1 LVIARTGAASAIDP
15 RLPRSRPI
23 DADVAVAYAD
33 PGAPAVPDSVAAV
46 TAQAQ
51 SAPLPQWTAAP
62 VDVPP
67 ALPEDPIA
75 ARIATATQL
84 ADLVVATQ
92 EGDVE
97 GDPIAALASAA
108 HERAGGRE
116 HPRLAEYG
124 VGLPEGWHIQI
135 GAVPTKEGAEALI
148 GKARQSAG
156 DLLAAAEPFTVPVEK
171 DGSTLYRARFAGFS
185 GKDEARE
192 TCAKLER
199 KSFSCLA
206 VPN

>member
-1 LVIARTGAASAIDP
+1 VET
-15 RLPRSRPI
+15 RLPRPRPTV
-23 DADVAVAYAD
+23 AEGVAVAYAD
-33 PGAPAVPDSVAAV
+33 LGVPSVPDSVAAV

-51 SAPLPQWTAAP
+51 SAPLPEQFAAP
-62 VDVPP
+62 IEIPP
-67 ALPEDPIA
+67 ATSEDPIA
-75 ARIATATQL
+75 ARIETATQL
-84 ADLVVATQ
+84 AELAEATQ
-92 EGDVE
+92 EGDTE

-116 HPRLAEYG
+116 HPRLAEYASA
-124 VGLPEGWHIQI
+124 LPDGWHIQI

-148 GKARQSAG
+148 GKARHSAG
-156 DLLAAAEPFTVPVEK
+156 DLLAAAEPFTAPVEK

-192 TCAKLER
+192 TCLKLER